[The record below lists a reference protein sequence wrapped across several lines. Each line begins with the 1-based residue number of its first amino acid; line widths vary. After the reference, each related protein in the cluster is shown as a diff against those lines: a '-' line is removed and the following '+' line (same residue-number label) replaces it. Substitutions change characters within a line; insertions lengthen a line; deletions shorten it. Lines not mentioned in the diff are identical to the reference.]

1 MKEDPSV
8 YRFLVKETEEKNERL
23 QNRYNFGLEVQKI
36 KNTIFE
42 KHENEKNSFL
52 PKIEIPE
59 IIKHSGSQSHRSEK
73 SLENPKKLPIV
84 PLLSIFFFLKKNKI
98 KFL

>member
-1 MKEDPSV
+1 MKEDPAV
-8 YRFLVKETEEKNERL
+8 YRFLVRETEDKIERL
-23 QNRYNFGLEVQKI
+23 KNRYNFGLEVQKI

-59 IIKHSGSQSHRSEK
+59 IIKPSGSQSHRIEK
-73 SLENPKKLPIV
+73 SLEKPKKPPIV
-84 PLLSIFFFLKKNKI
+84 PLLSIFQKK
-98 KFL
+98 